1 MEKNLYFKHGNFKNW
16 LLKEPKLKKGDFMKN
31 KILAT
36 ILLLASCVFAQYEY
50 DQYGSNQYGADP
62 YGAEYNTQQTTYS
75 NQQTEYS
82 AQRFDQNPEERDPY
96 WHAHRGFYFA
106 PSLTAAYTTLKHTE
120 TYRSKKEEYTA
131 DAFMF
136 PYLEIRLGGSIAG
149 VASIYGAVGLGT
161 GTGTVKRNV
170 KESRSSYY
178 DYYDYSYYD
187 DDDFYNKGDVTMLR
201 LLFGAGVDFYPI
213 QDKENPMY
221 GLFAG
226 LTVGIMIDGA
236 FYKRSNDRDDTV
248 DHDYINYA
256 FRFEVGKDWWFSRR
270 WSVGIAFNY
279 TLGKY
284 SEDDHDYYDSD
295 KDECS
300 GHTFGL
306 TVRLAH

>member
-1 MEKNLYFKHGNFKNW
+1 M
-16 LLKEPKLKKGDFMKN
+16 KK
-31 KILAT
+31 KILAAM
-36 ILLLASCVFAQYEY
+36 LLLASCVFAQYEY

-295 KDECS
+295 KDEYS

>member
-1 MEKNLYFKHGNFKNW
+1 M
-16 LLKEPKLKKGDFMKN
+16 KK
-31 KILAT
+31 KILAAM
-36 ILLLASCVFAQYEY
+36 LLLASCVFAQYEY

-161 GTGTVKRNV
+161 GTGTLKRNV
-170 KESRSSYY
+170 KESSSSYY

-187 DDDFYNKGDVTMLR
+187 DDDFYNKVDVTMLR

-284 SEDDHDYYDSD
+284 SEDDHDYYYSD
-295 KDECS
+295 KDEYS

>member
-1 MEKNLYFKHGNFKNW
+1 M
-16 LLKEPKLKKGDFMKN
+16 KK
-31 KILAT
+31 KILAAM
-36 ILLLASCVFAQYEY
+36 LLLASCVFAQYEY

-120 TYRSKKEEYTA
+120 TYRSKKEYTA

-161 GTGTVKRNV
+161 GTGTLKRNV
-170 KESRSSYY
+170 KESSSSYY

-187 DDDFYNKGDVTMLR
+187 DDDFYNKVDVTMLR

-236 FYKRSNDRDDTV
+236 FYKRSNDRDDTA
-248 DHDYINYA
+248 DHTYINYA

-295 KDECS
+295 KDEYS

>member
-75 NQQTEYS
+75 TQQTEYS
-82 AQRFDQNPEERDPY
+82 TQNFNPNSEDRDPY
-96 WHAHRGFYFA
+96 RHVHRGFYFA

-120 TYRSKKEEYTA
+120 TYRSKHEYTA

-149 VASIYGAVGLGT
+149 VASIYGAVGIGT
-161 GTGTVKRNV
+161 GTGTLKQDVKSNNN
-170 KESRSSYY
+170 
-178 DYYDYSYYD
+178 DYYSYYD
-187 DDDFYNKGDVTMLR
+187 DDDYYYSKIDATMLR

-236 FYKRSNDRDDTV
+236 FYKRSNDRDYTDDETF
-248 DHDYINYA
+248 INYA

-284 SEDDHDYYDSD
+284 SESDNDYYDRE
-295 KDECS
+295 KDEYS

>member
-1 MEKNLYFKHGNFKNW
+1 M
-16 LLKEPKLKKGDFMKN
+16 KK
-31 KILAT
+31 KILAAM
-36 ILLLASCVFAQYEY
+36 LLLASCVFAQYEY

-161 GTGTVKRNV
+161 GTGTLKRNV
-170 KESRSSYY
+170 KESSSSYY

-187 DDDFYNKGDVTMLR
+187 DDDFYNKVDVTMLR

-295 KDECS
+295 KDEYS

>member
-1 MEKNLYFKHGNFKNW
+1 MEENLYFKHGNFKNW

-62 YGAEYNTQQTTYS
+62 YGADSYTQQTTYS
-75 NQQTEYS
+75 TQQTEYS
-82 AQRFDQNPEERDPY
+82 AQNFNPNSEDRDPY
-96 WHAHRGFYFA
+96 RHVHRGFYFA

-120 TYRSKKEEYTA
+120 TYRSKHEYTA

-149 VASIYGAVGLGT
+149 IASIYGALGIGT
-161 GTGTVKRNV
+161 GTGTLKQDVKSNNN
-170 KESRSSYY
+170 
-178 DYYDYSYYD
+178 DYYSYYD
-187 DDDFYNKGDVTMLR
+187 DDDDYYSKIDATMLR
-201 LLFGAGVDFYPI
+201 LHFGAGVDFYPI

-236 FYKRSNDRDDTV
+236 FYKRSNDRDYTDDETF
-248 DHDYINYA
+248 INYA

-284 SEDDHDYYDSD
+284 SESDNDYYDRE
-295 KDECS
+295 KDEYS